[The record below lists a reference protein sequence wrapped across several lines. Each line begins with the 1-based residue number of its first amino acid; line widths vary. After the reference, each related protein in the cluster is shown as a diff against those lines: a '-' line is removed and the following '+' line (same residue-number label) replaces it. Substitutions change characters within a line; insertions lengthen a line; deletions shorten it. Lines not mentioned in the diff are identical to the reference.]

1 MALRGEG
8 MADGEG
14 EGAAEGS
21 SAQAGKIVYVLH
33 PNCAI
38 EDV

>member
-1 MALRGEG
+1 MAIRGEG
-8 MADGEG
+8 MADGDSA
-14 EGAAEGS
+14 GAAEGS
-21 SAQAGKIVYVLH
+21 SAEAGKIVYVLH